1 MFIENWENRRDFM
14 ESTIQL
20 VEGTTSKKVF
30 WSALG
35 TGIIALALLLVSFGI
50 SGVAYAVPIA
60 GVGDFYVEFDK
71 LEGNGYVFYPKMG
84 ETSSSDS
91 APQGTNLIETL
102 TIDNLQLYKDFQ
114 VGGEWIRVKITA
126 SKPVQ
131 ITGLQHDAGLIEAN
145 AKFQNLV
152 LQEKHSDDWQKQFQQ
167 TSSKITLEHAK
178 LKTHYLFQ
186 KTINM
191 NGMRLTVE
199 KINKK

>member
-1 MFIENWENRRDFM
+1 MMENPV
-14 ESTIQL
+14 QPL
-20 VEGTTSKKVF
+20 EGTTSKKVF
-30 WSALG
+30 WSALASG
-35 TGIIALALLLVSFGI
+35 FLALGLLLVSFGV

-71 LEGNGYVFYPKMG
+71 LVGKGYTFYPKMG
-84 ETSSSDS
+84 KTSSSDS
-91 APQGTNLIETL
+91 APQGTNIIETL

-131 ITGLQHDAGLIEAN
+131 ISGLQHDAGLIEAN
-145 AKFQNLV
+145 AKFENLV
-152 LQEKHSDDWQKQFQQ
+152 LEENNSSDWQKQFQQ
-167 TSSKITLEHAK
+167 TSSTIVLENAK

-191 NGMRLTVE
+191 NGMKLTVE
-199 KINKK
+199 RIKK

>member
-1 MFIENWENRRDFM
+1 MDSSIE
-14 ESTIQL
+14 L
-20 VEGTTSKKVF
+20 LEGTTSKKMF
-30 WSALG
+30 WSALA
-35 TGIIALALLLVSFGI
+35 TGVLVLGLLLVSFGI

-71 LEGNGYVFYPKMG
+71 LEGNNYTFYPKMG

-102 TIDNLQLYKDFQ
+102 TIDNLQLYKDFK
-114 VGGEWIRVKITA
+114 VGGDWIRVKIAA

-167 TSSKITLEHAK
+167 TSSTIILEHAK

-199 KINKK
+199 KIDKK

>member
-1 MFIENWENRRDFM
+1 M
-14 ESTIQL
+14 ESPVQL

-35 TGIIALALLLVSFGI
+35 AGILTLALLLVSFGV

-71 LEGNGYVFYPKMG
+71 LVGTGYTFYPKMG

-91 APQGTNLIETL
+91 APQGTNLIENL
-102 TIDNLQLYKDFQ
+102 TIDNLQLYKDFN
-114 VGGEWIRVKITA
+114 VGGEWIRVKIAA

-131 ITGLQHDAGLIEAN
+131 ISGLQHDAGLIQAD

-152 LQEKHSDDWQKQFQQ
+152 LQEKHSDDWQKQFKQ
-167 TSSKITLEHAK
+167 TSSSIVLEHAK

-191 NGMRLTVE
+191 NGMKLTVE
-199 KINKK
+199 KINK

>member
-1 MFIENWENRRDFM
+1 MEN
-14 ESTIQL
+14 SIQL
-20 VEGTTSKKVF
+20 VEGSTSKKVF

-35 TGIIALALLLVSFGI
+35 TGIVVLALLLVSFGI

-71 LEGNGYVFYPKMG
+71 LEGNGYTFFPKMG
-84 ETSSSDS
+84 ETSSEDS
-91 APQGTNLIETL
+91 APQGTNLIENL
-102 TIDNLQLYKDFQ
+102 TIDHLQLYKDFK
-114 VGGEWIRVKITA
+114 VGKQWIRVKITA

-131 ITGLQHDAGLIEAN
+131 ITGLQHDAGLIEAD
-145 AKFQNLV
+145 AKFENLA
-152 LQEKHSDDWQKQFQQ
+152 LKENHSEDWQKQFRQ

-199 KINKK
+199 KINK

>member
-1 MFIENWENRRDFM
+1 M
-14 ESTIQL
+14 ESSMQL

-30 WSALG
+30 WSALTAG
-35 TGIIALALLLVSFGI
+35 VLTLALLLVSFGI

-71 LEGNGYVFYPKMG
+71 LVGNNYTFYPKMG

-102 TIDNLQLYKDFQ
+102 TIDNLQLYKDFK

-152 LQEKHSDDWQKQFQQ
+152 LQEKHSDDWQKQFRQ
-167 TSSKITLEHAK
+167 TSSTIILEHAK

-199 KINKK
+199 KINKN

>member
-1 MFIENWENRRDFM
+1 MEN
-14 ESTIQL
+14 SIQL
-20 VEGTTSKKVF
+20 LEGSTSKKVF

-35 TGIIALALLLVSFGI
+35 TGILVLALLLVTFGI

-71 LEGNGYVFYPKMG
+71 LEGNGYTFYPKMG
-84 ETSSSDS
+84 ETSSEDS
-91 APQGTNLIETL
+91 APQGTNLINTL
-102 TIDNLQLYKDFQ
+102 TIDNLQLYKDFK
-114 VGGEWIRVKITA
+114 VGGQWIRVKITA

-131 ITGLQHDAGLIEAN
+131 ITGLQHDAGLIEAD
-145 AKFQNLV
+145 AKFTNLA
-152 LQEKHSDDWQKQFQQ
+152 LKENHSDDWQKQFLQ

>member
-1 MFIENWENRRDFM
+1 MEN
-14 ESTIQL
+14 SIQL
-20 VEGTTSKKVF
+20 VEGMTSKRVF

-35 TGIIALALLLVSFGI
+35 SGILVLALLLVSFGI

-71 LEGNGYVFYPKMG
+71 LEGNGYTFFPKMG
-84 ETSSSDS
+84 ETSSEDS
-91 APQGTNLIETL
+91 APQGTNLIENL
-102 TIDNLQLYKDFQ
+102 TIDRLQLYKDFK
-114 VGGEWIRVKITA
+114 VGGHWIRVKITA

-131 ITGLQHDAGLIEAN
+131 ITGLQHDAGLIEAD
-145 AKFQNLV
+145 AKFQNLA
-152 LQEKHSDDWQKQFQQ
+152 LKENHSDDWQKQFQQ

>member
-1 MFIENWENRRDFM
+1 M
-14 ESTIQL
+14 ESSIQL

-30 WSALG
+30 WSALSAG
-35 TGIIALALLLVSFGI
+35 LLTLALLLVSFGI

-71 LEGNGYVFYPKMG
+71 LVGNNYTFYPKMG

-102 TIDNLQLYKDFQ
+102 TIDNLQLYKDFK

-131 ITGLQHDAGLIEAN
+131 ITGLQHDAALIEAN

-152 LQEKHSDDWQKQFQQ
+152 LQEKHSDDWQKQFKQ
-167 TSSKITLEHAK
+167 TSSTIILEHAK

-199 KINKK
+199 KINKN